1 MNAIEETALR
11 HLFQFQLDSGYLYF
25 VEGDPVTDPQQLIT
39 AIKTNRR
46 IISVS
51 PSEEKI

>member
-1 MNAIEETALR
+1 MNQIEETALR
-11 HLFQFQLDSGYLYF
+11 HLFQFQLDNGYLYF
-25 VEGDPVTDPQQLIT
+25 IEGDPVSNPQQLIE
-39 AIKTNRR
+39 AIKQNRK